1 LWVRVP
7 PSPLLLGES
16 QCNEFDV
23 PNVVKKLSSGICSTL
38 GSGLFILW
46 TSFIR
51 MMYSSLVDDLM
62 HFKKFAM
69 DSDFE
74 NNEFRQWEI
83 KELKELEANLR
94 EKGMEEQANKLNGV
108 LCSMVD

>member
-1 LWVRVP
+1 
-7 PSPLLLGES
+7 
-16 QCNEFDV
+16 
-23 PNVVKKLSSGICSTL
+23 
-38 GSGLFILW
+38 
-46 TSFIR
+46 

-108 LCSMVD
+108 LCSMVDQDESSKVKWLLLENKSSGLERH